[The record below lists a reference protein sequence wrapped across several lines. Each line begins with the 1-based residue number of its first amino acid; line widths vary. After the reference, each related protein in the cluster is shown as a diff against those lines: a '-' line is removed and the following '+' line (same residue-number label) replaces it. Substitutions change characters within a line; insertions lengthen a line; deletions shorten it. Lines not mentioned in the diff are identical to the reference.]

1 MNKVYLFALAFL
13 YALAALVGASS
24 AAEAS
29 PREKSSRTIK
39 VVGKKESTVTK
50 KAIHL
55 TDVANISSK
64 YVRDDEA
71 LIALK
76 KIELGAS
83 PLPGKPTTF
92 TAAQILEKMRE
103 SGVDLQAIGY
113 AFPRTMKVSRA
124 ARAITKDEVNTIVLA
139 ALSESGRDIE
149 LVDVGYQEDALVVPG
164 ITELEAEIFH
174 SPRPNQL
181 SVAIT
186 ANVEDEKPVTFHVK
200 ATVKEWAT
208 IPVANRPLY
217 QGNIVGAGDVV
228 MARMNLAELPQDA
241 ARDTKSIIG
250 YATKRHIAYGEIF
263 RKNKLQIPPLVEAG
277 AKVTVRYR
285 TKYLEATASGIALE
299 AGIEGQRIRVRNEQ
313 SKKTVFGT
321 VLHSGLVEVER

>member
-1 MNKVYLFALAFL
+1 MNKKHLFAIAFL
-13 YALAALVGASS
+13 YVLAALVGASS
-24 AAEAS
+24 TAEAAS
-29 PREKSSRTIK
+29 RESGKRTIK

-50 KAIHL
+50 KTIHL
-55 TDVANISSK
+55 SDVAHISSK

-76 KIELGAS
+76 KIELAQS
-83 PLPGKPTTF
+83 PLPGKPKTF
-92 TAAQILEKMRE
+92 TAAQVLEKMRE
-103 SGVDLQAIGY
+103 GGVDLQAIGY

-124 ARAITKDEVNTIVLA
+124 ARAITRDEVSTIVLA
-139 ALSESGRDIE
+139 ALNESNRDIE
-149 LVDVGYQEDALVVPG
+149 LIDVAYNEDTLVVPG
-164 ITELEAEIFH
+164 ITELEAKLFH
-174 SPRPNQL
+174 SQRPNQL

-186 ANVEDEKPVTFHVK
+186 ADVEGEKPITFHVQ

-217 QGNIVGAGDVV
+217 RGNIVGPGDVV

-241 ARDTKSIIG
+241 ARDSQSIIG
-250 YATKRHIAYGEIF
+250 YATKRHIAYGEFF
-263 RKNKLQIPPLVEAG
+263 RKNKLHIPPLIEAG

-285 TKYLEATASGIALE
+285 SKFLEATASAIALE
-299 AGIEGQRIRVRNEQ
+299 AGIEGQRIRVRNAQ

-321 VLHSGLVEVER
+321 VLSPGLVEVER